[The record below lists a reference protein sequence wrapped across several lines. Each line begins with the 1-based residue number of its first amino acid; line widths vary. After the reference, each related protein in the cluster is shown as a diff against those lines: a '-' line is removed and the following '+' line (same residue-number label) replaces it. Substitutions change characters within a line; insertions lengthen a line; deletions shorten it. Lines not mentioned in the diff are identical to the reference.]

1 MRVTRRIGNYLG
13 KPMRNDGFNGLVP
26 STYSGLHQ
34 IQREFSSVRSLRHE
48 TFQQITRGPMSLRRM
63 WMVNLPGSRRRAVRM
78 WMGMFSLN
86 VGWWYAS
93 RPWRQRNIYR

>member
-1 MRVTRRIGNYLG
+1 V
-13 KPMRNDGFNGLVP
+13 RNDGFTRVVP
-26 STYSGLHQ
+26 FAYSYIHQ
-34 IQREFSSVRSLRHE
+34 VQPELSSVRSLCNE
-48 TFQQITRGPMSLRRM
+48 IFQQITRGRMSLRRM
-63 WMVNLPGSRRRAVRM
+63 WMVNLPGSRRRAVRL